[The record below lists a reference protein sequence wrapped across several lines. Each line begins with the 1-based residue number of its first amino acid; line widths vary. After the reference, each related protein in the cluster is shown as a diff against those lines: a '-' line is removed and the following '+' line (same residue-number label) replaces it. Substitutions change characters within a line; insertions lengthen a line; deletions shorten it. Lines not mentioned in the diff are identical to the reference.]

1 MIAHD
6 DADLLLRT
14 RGRTAS
20 LDAFVVAISFD
31 HVGNVA
37 FGLGDGTLCLGDE
50 FTAVEAHDGG
60 VLCLAAHPAGGFVS
74 GGDDGRLVRTGVDG
88 AAHEVA
94 SFGGRWV
101 EQVASWRGG
110 AGLIAAAAGKRVELL
125 DGAGVAQRRYEHA
138 TTVTGLAFDGKGKRL
153 AASHYNGA
161 SLRFVAARED
171 KPRLLEWKGSHT
183 GVAIHPAADAVVT
196 TMQDNALHG
205 WRLADGQHMRM
216 SGYPAKTASLGFT
229 RNGRWL
235 ASSGAE
241 VIVLWPFFGGGPMG
255 KPPREL
261 GGGSVMVTRI
271 ACHPEQEAVAAGHAD
286 GSVIL
291 AEIGEQ
297 KLLQVAGPG
306 RGAVSA
312 LAWSPDGTRL
322 AIGTETGF
330 AAVIDFRSK

>member
-1 MIAHD
+1 MSATL
-6 DADLLLRT
+6 DADLVLRT
-14 RGRTAS
+14 RGITAE
-20 LDAFVVAISFD
+20 LDAFVVAVVFD
-31 HVGNVA
+31 AGGVVA
-37 FGLGDGTLCLGDE
+37 FALGDGTLRLGE
-50 FTAVEAHDGG
+50 SFRAVEAHDGG
-60 VLCLAAHPAGGFVS
+60 TLCLAAHPAGGFVS
-74 GGDDGRLVRTGVDG
+74 GGDDGRLMRTGVDG
-88 AAHEVA
+88 ATREVA

-110 AGLIAAAAGKRVELL
+110 SGLIAAAAGKRVELF
-125 DGAGVAQRRYEHA
+125 DGAGIAQRRYEHA
-138 TTVTGLAFDGKGKRL
+138 TTVTGLAFDARGKRL

-183 GVAIHPAADAVVT
+183 GVAIHPSADAVMT

-216 SGYPAKTASLGFT
+216 SGYPAKTASLGFS
-229 RNGRWL
+229 RSGRWL

-255 KPPREL
+255 KAPREL
-261 GGGSVMVTRI
+261 GGGSAMVTRV
-271 ACHPEQEAVAAGHAD
+271 ACHPEQETVAAGHAD

-291 AEIGEQ
+291 AEISEQ
-297 KLLQVAGPG
+297 KLLRVAGPG

-330 AAVIDFRSK
+330 AAVVNFRAT